1 MTVCNHCGPKPTT
14 VTLTKPVEYAPTSAP
29 AMTTSTVYT
38 TKLITVTAC
47 PYGVPNCPAESATTS
62 TVTSVVALYTTVC
75 PVTEVATPTSTTT
88 LYSTHTVTQVITKH
102 VYSNT
107 AVPIVSSALAHPV
120 VSYPV
125 VSSVSAYP
133 VVSYPVVSSASAYPA
148 VSYPV
153 VSSASAYP
161 VVSYPAVSSAS
172 VYPISSA
179 NYTSAVTKVLTMS
192 VVPIPYKEV
201 NGTSSAPYGYVAA
214 TGVTV
219 SASETPAY
227 TTSAPAQY
235 TGAASRASVG
245 MSVVAVLVAGFFA
258 L

>member
-38 TKLITVTAC
+38 TKLTTVTAC
-47 PYGVPNCPAESATTS
+47 PYGVPNCPVESATTS
-62 TVTSVVALYTTVC
+62 TVTSVVALYTTIC
-75 PVTEVATPTSTTT
+75 PVTEVATPTSTAT
-88 LYSTHTVTQVITKH
+88 LHSTHTVTQVITKH

-107 AVPIVSSALAHPV
+107 AVPVTSSA
-120 VSYPV
+120 
-125 VSSVSAYP
+125 SAYP
-133 VVSYPVVSSASAYPA
+133 VVSYPVVSSAY
-148 VSYPV
+148 VYPV
-153 VSSASAYP
+153 
-161 VVSYPAVSSAS
+161 
-172 VYPISSA
+172 SSA

-192 VVPIPYKEV
+192 VVPIPYKET

-219 SASETPAY
+219 SASGTPAY
-227 TTSAPAQY
+227 TTSAPAQF

-245 MSVVAVLVAGFFA
+245 MSVVAVLVAGFLA

>member
-14 VTLTKPVEYAPTSAP
+14 VTLTKPIEYAPTSAP

-38 TKLITVTAC
+38 TKLTTVTAC

-88 LYSTHTVTQVITKH
+88 LHSTHTVTQVITKH

-107 AVPIVSSALAHPV
+107 A
-120 VSYPV
+120 
-125 VSSVSAYP
+125 
-133 VVSYPVVSSASAYPA
+133 AS
-148 VSYPV
+148 V

-161 VVSYPAVSSAS
+161 VVSYPVMSYPVVSSAS
-172 VYPISSA
+172 VYPVSSA

-219 SASETPAY
+219 SASGTPAY
-227 TTSAPAQY
+227 TTPAPAQF

-245 MSVVAVLVAGFFA
+245 MSVVAVLVVGFLA

>member
-1 MTVCNHCGPKPTT
+1 MTVCDHCGPKPTT

-38 TKLITVTAC
+38 TKLTTVTAC
-47 PYGVPNCPAESATTS
+47 PYGVPNCPAESAITS

-88 LYSTHTVTQVITKH
+88 LHSTHTVTQVITKH

-107 AVPIVSSALAHPV
+107 AVPVVSLASASPVISSISTYPVMSSASTH
-120 VSYPV
+120 
-125 VSSVSAYP
+125 
-133 VVSYPVVSSASAYPA
+133 PVVSSAST
-148 VSYPV
+148 
-153 VSSASAYP
+153 YP
-161 VVSYPAVSSAS
+161 VVSYSVVSSAS
-172 VYPISSA
+172 VYPVSSV
-179 NYTSAVTKVLTMS
+179 NYTSAVTKVVTMS

-201 NGTSSAPYGYVAA
+201 SETSSAPYEYVAA

-219 SASETPAY
+219 SASGTLAY
-227 TTSAPAQY
+227 TTSAPAQF

-245 MSVVAVLVAGFFA
+245 MSAVAVLVAGFLA

>member
-1 MTVCNHCGPKPTT
+1 MTVCDHCGPKPTT
-14 VTLTKPVEYAPTSAP
+14 VTLTKPIEYAPTSAP

-38 TKLITVTAC
+38 TKLTTVTAC

-88 LYSTHTVTQVITKH
+88 LHSTHTVTQVITKH

-107 AVPIVSSALAHPV
+107 AVL
-120 VSYPV
+120 
-125 VSSVSAYP
+125 
-133 VVSYPVVSSASAYPA
+133 
-148 VSYPV
+148 V

-161 VVSYPAVSSAS
+161 VVSYPVVSLAS
-172 VYPISSA
+172 VYPVSSA
-179 NYTSAVTKVLTMS
+179 NYISAVTKVLTMS

-201 NGTSSAPYGYVAA
+201 SGTSSAPYEYVAA

-219 SASETPAY
+219 SASGTPAY
-227 TTSAPAQY
+227 TTPAPAQF
-235 TGAASRASVG
+235 TGAANRASVG
-245 MSVVAVLVAGFFA
+245 MSAVAVLVAGFLA